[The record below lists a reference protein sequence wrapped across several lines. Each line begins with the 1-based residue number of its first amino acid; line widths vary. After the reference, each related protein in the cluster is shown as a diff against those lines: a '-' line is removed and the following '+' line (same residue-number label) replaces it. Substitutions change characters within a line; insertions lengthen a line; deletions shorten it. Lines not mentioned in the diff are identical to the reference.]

1 MTLPTLVDENYI
13 LFESVGALD
22 SRKAILVGVGSSI
35 VKYVFAFYFTA
46 NENKRPISL
55 FYTPIP

>member
-1 MTLPTLVDENYI
+1 MTLPTLRDENSI
-13 LFESVGALD
+13 PLKSVEARD
-22 SRKAILVGVGSSI
+22 ARKAIFVGVGSI